1 MLKRTLQ
8 LAILMLLLHLQLA
21 AQNNLNDYFSEAYNK
36 YPNIP
41 KGILEAAAYSASH
54 LANLNPH
61 EGSDH
66 ANCMGMPE
74 RYGLFGLVEDG
85 RSYFKNNLVE
95 VCKLSNITPAQFK
108 SDVRL
113 QVLAVAK
120 FLSQEAGN
128 QKLAART
135 SAESFSA
142 VLEKLS
148 EIPNDGT
155 AINTYAR
162 TLYTYDIYDHLQRGI
177 TTPFFQRAPITIQL
191 EKIYPVKTLRT
202 LRARGV
208 NIDLQNDKIITPDG
222 LYEKPSATP
231 AGGISILSTD
241 YGPALWDEAHVN
253 NWGVGRNGSAITNVT
268 IHTMQGSY
276 AGTISWF
283 NNGNQIV
290 GGVHV
295 TTSAHYLVRSSD
307 GQITQMVRDANR
319 AFHVLS
325 ANNYTIGIEH
335 EGFVNDASWYTNNM
349 YNSSAL
355 LVRDICSSWTIDKTA
370 CFPGPATSGV
380 NVQPITVRIKGHQ
393 HYSGNSHTDPG
404 INWNWTKYKGLINPP
419 VVPLTRIAFA
429 VKDQATGLAIASA
442 SVTVTKPDA
451 TTSTVTT
458 NASGILVYSADSG
471 KYSFSFAKTGYTT
484 LKTSFT
490 GGVAYDSIAAD
501 INMDPVTTLAKT
513 TPVTTGMLVDGY
525 VSDAD
530 ANGALR
536 GVQISVGN
544 YSAVT
549 DSKGYFSIAMPAKV
563 SATPQTVS
571 IRSSKAGY
579 RSHTIQNFQVI
590 PDGYT
595 LKIALARNDPNARLA
610 PSEEVEVAKHG
621 LFDGKGQEVDD
632 ARVAGLVT
640 IAADATVPA
649 SIRILTSCACTGAC
663 NTVQV
668 QVMSLEAYVQTGL
681 DDEWLSSW
689 NAASLQAGAVAYRS
703 RGAWYVQHPV
713 AVNHDLTSATCHQTW
728 QNDRA
733 VSVKN
738 AAIATKGIVLVRN
751 GEIVKAEY
759 AAENNN
765 AGCGDGFSGNSTTWP
780 CISDARCVG
789 RANNGHGRGMCQ
801 WGSSF
806 WGTDQTYTWI
816 LNHYYNP
823 DSTNIQLPTLAAART
838 TEKMVSDV
846 KLQLSPNPVTNGEVT
861 VTYLLKGAPQAATI
875 LLSDNVGGI
884 AQQKQVALQQGSNRF
899 TLQTGHLRAGIY
911 IVSVRLQLTGTIESK
926 KLVLVK

>member
-1 MLKRTLQ
+1 MYAKKILQ
-8 LAILMLLLHLQLA
+8 LCFLMLLMHLSSA
-21 AQNNLNDYFSEAYNK
+21 AQQNGLDSYFSEAYDK

-54 LANLNPH
+54 ISNLNPH

-85 RSYFKNNLVE
+85 RSYFKNNLIE
-95 VCKLSNITPAQFK
+95 VCRLSGITPAQFK
-108 SDVRL
+108 KDLRL

-120 FLSQEAGN
+120 FLSNEAGD
-128 QKLAART
+128 QKLTART
-135 SAESFSA
+135 GAENFA
-142 VLEKLS
+142 PILEKLS
-148 EIPNDGT
+148 EIPDDGT
-155 AINTYAR
+155 AINRYAR
-162 TLYTYDIYDHLQRGI
+162 SLYTYDIFDHLQKGI
-177 TTPFFQRAPITIQL
+177 TAPSLKRVPVSVQMD
-191 EKIYPVKTLRT
+191 KIYPVNTLRT
-202 LRARGV
+202 LRAKGV
-208 NIDLQNDKIITPDG
+208 NIDVQKDKIITPDG
-222 LYEKPSATP
+222 AYEKPAAP

-253 NWGVGRNGSAITNVT
+253 NWAVGRAGTAITNVT

-325 ANNYTIGIEH
+325 ANYYTIGIEH
-335 EGFVNDASWYTNNM
+335 EGFVADASWYTNSM
-349 YNSSAL
+349 YNSSAA
-355 LVRDICSSWTIDKTA
+355 LVRDICSSWTIDKAA

-393 HYSGNSHTDPG
+393 HYTGNSHTDPG
-404 INWNWTKYKGLINPP
+404 INWNWAKYKALINPA
-419 VVPLTRIAFA
+419 LTRIAFV
-429 VKDQATGLAIASA
+429 VKDQNTGLAVASA
-442 SVTVTKPDA
+442 GVAVTKPDG

-458 NASGILVYSADSG
+458 NASGVLIYSADSG
-471 KYSFSFAKTGYTT
+471 KYNFSFSKTGYTT

-490 GGVAYDSIAAD
+490 GGAAYDSIAAD
-501 INMDPVTTLAKT
+501 INLDPVTTTLAAKKAN
-513 TPVTTGMLVDGY
+513 TTGMTVDGY
-525 VSDAD
+525 VSDEDTHTAL
-530 ANGALR
+530 AGAL
-536 GVQISVGN
+536 ISVGS
-544 YSAVT
+544 YTALS
-549 DSKGYFSIAMPAKV
+549 DSKGYFSISLPATSQAVAV
-563 SATPQTVS
+563 S
-571 IRSSKAGY
+571 SSKAGY
-579 RSHTIQNFQVI
+579 RSHTIRNFLVL
-590 PDGYT
+590 PDAYT
-595 LKIALARNDPNARLA
+595 LNLSLARGA
-610 PSEEVEVAKHG
+610 SEEVEVSQHG
-621 LFDGKGQEVDD
+621 LFEKKIETEN
-632 ARVAGLVT
+632 ARVAPSAVS
-640 IAADATVPA
+640 IAADAAVPA
-649 SIRILTSCACTGAC
+649 SIRIITSCACAGTC
-663 NTVQV
+663 NTMQI

-713 AVNHDLTSATCHQTW
+713 AVNHDISSATCHQTW

-733 VSVKN
+733 ASVKA
-738 AAIATKGIVLVRN
+738 AAIATKGIVLVKN

-780 CISDARCVG
+780 CISDARCAG

-823 DSTNIQLPTLAAART
+823 DSITIQLPAAALLKT
-838 TEKMVSDV
+838 AGPAADNH
-846 KLQLSPNPVTNGEVT
+846 LQVSPNPVSGSEIKISYHN
-861 VTYLLKGAPQAATI
+861 K
-875 LLSDNVGGI
+875 GI
-884 AQQKQVALQQGSNRF
+884 AQTATLMLFDNSGQPVRQQKVPLQPGGNRL
-899 TLQTGHLRAGIY
+899 TLYTGKIRAGIY
-911 IVSVRLQLTGTIESK
+911 IIRVQANGKAESK
-926 KLVLVK
+926 KIVVIE

>member
-1 MLKRTLQ
+1 MYAKKILQ
-8 LAILMLLLHLQLA
+8 LCMLMLLLHLQSA
-21 AQNNLNDYFSEAYNK
+21 AQQNSLDNYFSEAYSK

-41 KGILEAAAYSASH
+41 KGILEATAYSASH
-54 LANLNPH
+54 ISNLNPH

-85 RSYFKNNLVE
+85 RSYFKNNLIE
-95 VCKLSNITPAQFK
+95 VCKLSGITPAEFK
-108 SDVRL
+108 KDVRL

-120 FLSQEAGN
+120 FLSKEAGD
-128 QKLAART
+128 QQLTART
-135 SAESFSA
+135 GAESFAA

-162 TLYTYDIYDHLQRGI
+162 SLYTYDIFDHLQKGI
-177 TTPFFQRAPITIQL
+177 TAPSLKRLPVNVQMD
-191 EKIYPVKTLRT
+191 KIYPVNTLRT
-202 LRARGV
+202 LRAKGV
-208 NIDLQNDKIITPDG
+208 NIDVQKDKIITPDG
-222 LYEKPSATP
+222 VYEKPAAP

-253 NWGVGRNGSAITNVT
+253 NWGVGRAGTAITNVT

-325 ANNYTIGIEH
+325 ANYYTIGIEH
-335 EGFVNDASWYTNNM
+335 EGFVADASWYTNNM
-349 YNSSAL
+349 YNSSAA
-355 LVRDICSSWTIDKTA
+355 LVRDICSSWTIDKSA

-393 HYSGNSHTDPG
+393 HYTGNSHTDPG
-404 INWNWTKYKGLINPP
+404 INWNWAKYKALINPP

-429 VKDQATGLAIASA
+429 VKDQNTGLAVASA
-442 SVTVTKPDA
+442 SVAVTKPDG
-451 TTSTVTT
+451 TTGTVTT
-458 NASGILVYSADSG
+458 NASGVLVYSADSG
-471 KYSFSFAKTGYTT
+471 KYNFSFSKTGYVT

-490 GGVAYDSIAAD
+490 GGAAYDSIAAD
-501 INMDPVTTLAKT
+501 INLDPVTTTLAAKKASSS
-513 TPVTTGMLVDGY
+513 GMTVDGY
-525 VSDAD
+525 VSDEDTHTAL
-530 ANGALR
+530 AGASVNI
-536 GVQISVGN
+536 GGYTAIS
-544 YSAVT
+544 
-549 DSKGYFSIAMPAKV
+549 DSKGYFSLSLPATSQAV
-563 SATPQTVS
+563 AV
-571 IRSSKAGY
+571 RSSKTGY
-579 RSHTIQNFQVI
+579 RSRTIRNFLVL
-590 PDGYT
+590 PDAYT
-595 LKIALARNDPNARLA
+595 LNLSLSRGG
-610 PSEEVEVAKHG
+610 SEEVEVSQHG
-621 LFDGKGQEVDD
+621 LFEKKTETEN
-632 ARVAGLVT
+632 ARVAPSVVS
-640 IAADATVPA
+640 IAADATVPG
-649 SIRILTSCACTGAC
+649 SIRIITSCACTGAC
-663 NTVQV
+663 NTVQI

-713 AVNHDLTSATCHQTW
+713 AVNHDLSSATCHQTW

-733 VSVKN
+733 ASVKA
-738 AAIATKGIVLVRN
+738 AAIATKGIVLVKN

-789 RANNGHGRGMCQ
+789 RANNGHGKGMCQ

-823 DSTNIQLPTLAAART
+823 DSIFIQSVTALAVARVASK
-838 TEKMVSDV
+838 EEPGKAQ
-846 KLQLSPNPVTNGEVT
+846 LQLSPNPVSGSEVT
-861 VTYLLKGAPQAATI
+861 VSYVLKGAAQPAII
-875 LLSDNVGGI
+875 LLSDNNGGI
-884 AQQKQVALQQGSNRF
+884 AQQKQVALQQGNNRF
-899 TLQTGHLRAGIY
+899 TLPTGHLKAGVY
-911 IVSVRLQLTGTIESK
+911 VVSIRLQLTGIMESK
-926 KLVLVK
+926 KLVLIK